1 MENNGTNNRNQSSIN
16 NITTLLLEETL
27 RQLNQTTPTTQE
39 SVDTSRDS
47 DFNRILDTVYESFQG
62 YNQVMLSY
70 SANMTSMLQC
80 INNMQQRFELNQLR
94 SSVNQS
100 SSRPNT
106 SQSRPRPN
114 SNQSSSRPNTS
125 QSRPR
130 SNSNISSSR
139 PNSNISSSRP
149 NSNVSS
155 RNSTSQLH
163 NVNSLLSSFS
173 NNSLFSSQPQQP
185 PSLSQANTLDQSL
198 VFTYLFEP
206 LVNEPEQHENQR
218 PMSREEISTTT
229 RTFSYVLNS
238 LPEDRRICPIV
249 METFAPGDVLCEIR
263 GCGHIFRRPPL
274 MNWLRRSSQCPVCRY
289 HIRTYQE
296 SATVDPSFN
305 TVDPSFNTVDPS
317 FNTVDPSFNNVPVR
331 PTSPVQINDLDEED
345 VIVSDDEDVSD
356 IEIDNDVD

>member
-130 SNSNISSSR
+130 S
-139 PNSNISSSRP
+139 NSNISSSRP

-305 TVDPSFNTVDPS
+305 TVDPSFN
-317 FNTVDPSFNNVPVR
+317 NVPVR

>member
-1 MENNGTNNRNQSSIN
+1 MENNGTNNRNQSSID

-106 SQSRPRPN
+106 SQSRPRSN
-114 SNQSSSRPNTS
+114 SNQSSSRPNS
-125 QSRPR
+125 NQSSSRL
-130 SNSNISSSR
+130 NSNISSSR

-238 LPEDRRICPIV
+238 LPEDRRICPIG

-305 TVDPSFNTVDPS
+305 TVDPSFN
-317 FNTVDPSFNNVPVR
+317 NVTIR

>member
-106 SQSRPRPN
+106 SQSRPRSN
-114 SNQSSSRPNTS
+114 SNQSSSRPNS
-125 QSRPR
+125 NQSSSRL
-130 SNSNISSSR
+130 NSNISSSR

-249 METFAPGDVLCEIR
+249 MENFAPGDVLCEIR

-305 TVDPSFNTVDPS
+305 TVDPSFN
-317 FNTVDPSFNNVPVR
+317 NVTVR
-331 PTSPVQINDLDEED
+331 PSSPIQINDLDEED

>member
-1 MENNGTNNRNQSSIN
+1 MENNGTTNRNQSSID

-27 RQLNQTTPTTQE
+27 RQLNQTTPTTPTTQE
-39 SVDTSRDS
+39 SVNTSRES
-47 DFNRILDTVYESFQG
+47 DLNRILDTVYETFQG

-70 SANMTSMLQC
+70 NANMTSMLQC
-80 INNMQQRFELNQLR
+80 INNMQQQLELNQSR
-94 SSVNQS
+94 SSVN
-100 SSRPNT
+100 R
-106 SQSRPRPN
+106 
-114 SNQSSSRPNTS
+114 SSSRPNTS

-130 SNSNISSSR
+130 SNSNLSSSR
-139 PNSNISSSRP
+139 PNA
-149 NSNVSS
+149 NVSS

-163 NVNSLLSSFS
+163 NVNSRLSTFS
-173 NNSLFSSQPQQP
+173 NNSLFSSQQQQQP
-185 PSLSQANTLDQSL
+185 RSLSQANTLDQSL

-249 METFAPGDVLCEIR
+249 MDTFSPGDVLCEIR

-289 HIRTYQE
+289 HIRTYE
-296 SATVDPSFN
+296 EPTTVDPSFN
-305 TVDPSFNTVDPS
+305 SVDPSFNG
-317 FNTVDPSFNNVPVR
+317 VDPSFNNVDPSFNSIPNR
-331 PTSPVQINDLDEED
+331 PASPVQIYDPDEED
-345 VIVSDDEDVSD
+345 VVVSDDEDVSD
-356 IEIDNDVD
+356 IEMDNDVD